1 MKLFKKIFEFKKIA
15 FGADLL
21 RFSVVRKVLYTFL
34 HHKKESDFVNDRR
47 KSKRYDIMLKLNYSY
62 PETRYTGESFTKNI
76 SENGL
81 RFPVN
86 LRIAKGALMDI
97 KIEDPNSGK
106 YLSLRGKVRWLEE
119 FSGEDDSGAVRY
131 ETGINLLKKR
141 LF

>member
-1 MKLFKKIFEFKKIA
+1 MELFKKIFEFKKE
-15 FGADLL
+15 F
-21 RFSVVRKVLYTFL
+21 
-34 HHKKESDFVNDRR
+34 DFINDRR
-47 KSKRYDIMLKLNYSY
+47 KSKRYDIMLKLSYSC

-97 KIEDPNSGK
+97 KIEDPNSDK
-106 YLSLRGKVRWLEE
+106 FLLLKGKVRWLEE
-119 FSGEDDSGAVRY
+119 FSREDDFDAVRY
-131 ETGINLLKKR
+131 ETGVSLLKKK